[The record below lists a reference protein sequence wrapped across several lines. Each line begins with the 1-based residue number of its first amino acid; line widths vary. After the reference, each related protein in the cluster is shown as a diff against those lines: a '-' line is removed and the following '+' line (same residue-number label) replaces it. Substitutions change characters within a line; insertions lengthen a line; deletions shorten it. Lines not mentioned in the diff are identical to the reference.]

1 MHDHL
6 LLLIIIIASIWS
18 CTHCVTRT
26 ITCSVS
32 TSRVR
37 QSFESTGRFKGA
49 KTSTDKNDQSIEEE
63 DDGFIKVTPLPKYF
77 TQGSEKRYV
86 LPSSSISINV
96 MIEKKTDDTLLE
108 KKINDNINSLL
119 SQFCSDLQ
127 LSSTSV
133 SSSNISIATKTS
145 PSLSLLQSIDIVLLP
160 TDPETSVQSILSH
173 YVNRNG
179 DPLVDINSI
188 SKLSPHQISNF
199 YAFYM
204 DLDAHQ
210 ATSFV
215 GIKLLAFDAVGIQYG
230 LSTLTQ
236 LLSQSQIDR
245 RYQMT
250 LHAPVALPLLIR
262 DWPVYPWRGEKIMT
276 YDNCSVNYYHQRI
289 YIINI
294 STDLYI
300 DRYTC

>member
-1 MHDHL
+1 MIHL
-6 LLLIIIIASIWS
+6 LWLIIASVWR

-32 TSRVR
+32 TTGAR
-37 QSFESTGRFKGA
+37 QSFKNAGRFKGA
-49 KTSTDKNDQSIEEE
+49 KTSTDENEQSIEEDE

-77 TQGSEKRYV
+77 TQGSEKRYI

-96 MIEKKTDDTLLE
+96 IIEKKTDDTLLE

-119 SQFCSDLQ
+119 SQFCNDLQ
-127 LSSTSV
+127 LTSTSV
-133 SSSNISIATKTS
+133 SSSNMSIASKTS

-160 TDPETSVQSILSH
+160 TDPETSIQSILSH

-188 SKLSPHQISNF
+188 SRLPPHQISNF

-204 DLDAHQ
+204 DMDAHQ

-245 RYQMT
+245 RFRMT

-262 DWPVYPWRGEKIMT
+262 DWPVYPWRGEKIIT
-276 YDNCSVNYYHQRI
+276 YNNCNVNH
-289 YIINI
+289 YITTCI
-294 STDLYI
+294 LYI
-300 DRYTC
+300 F